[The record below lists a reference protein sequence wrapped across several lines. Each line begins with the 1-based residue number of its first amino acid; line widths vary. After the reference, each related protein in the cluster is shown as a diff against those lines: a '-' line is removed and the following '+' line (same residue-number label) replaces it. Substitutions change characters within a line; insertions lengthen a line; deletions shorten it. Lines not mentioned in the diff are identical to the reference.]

1 MKWMLIM
8 KSIKCSMLIG
18 LFVSSCYTGNTL
30 ADSPYDITYNSPI
43 FGTSAIQSYS
53 FSDSHYYPKSFI
65 SGTSAIS
72 QGDYTVAIGNN
83 AKSEKHHTVSLGAY
97 SRAAGEDSVAL
108 GYGAY
113 TGRSRTV
120 SIGNNYVK
128 KQLINVAAG
137 TEDNDAVNVLQ
148 LNQKAENIQDNINIS
163 KNDAINTSTHYTNNK
178 INESTNKNDQQFKKI
193 KTQFTKNEQRID
205 TFEKRVNAGLAGVTA
220 ISSIPY
226 VSANNFSFGIGVGNY
241 KNGNAIAAGAQ
252 YKPFENTNIRINTS
266 LDNDNNSV
274 VGAGIAIGW

>member
-1 MKWMLIM
+1 MKL
-8 KSIKCSMLIG
+8 IKCSTLIG

-30 ADSPYDITYNSPI
+30 ADSPYDITHNPPV
-43 FGTSAIQSYS
+43 FGTPAVQYHS
-53 FSDSHYYPKSFI
+53 FSDNHHYHKSVI
-65 SGTSAIS
+65 SGASATS
-72 QGDYTVAIGNN
+72 QGDYTVAVGNN

-113 TGRSRTV
+113 TNRSRTV
-120 SIGNNYVK
+120 SIGNNYIK
-128 KQLINVAAG
+128 KQLINVADG

-148 LNQKAENIQDNINIS
+148 LNQKAENIQESINTS
-163 KNDAINTSTHYTNNK
+163 RNDAVNTSTHYTNNK
-178 INESTNKNDQQFKKI
+178 INESTKKNDQQFQKI

-205 TFEKRVNAGLAGVTA
+205 AFEKRVNAGLAGVTA

-226 VSANNFSFGIGVGNY
+226 VSADNFSFGIGFGNY

-274 VGAGIAIGW
+274 VGAGLAIGW

>member
-1 MKWMLIM
+1 MRL
-8 KSIKCSMLIG
+8 IKCSTLIG
-18 LFVSSCYTGNTL
+18 LVISSCYTGNIL
-30 ADSPYDITYNSPI
+30 ADSPYDITHQSHA
-43 FGTSAIQSYS
+43 FGTSVVQYHSLP
-53 FSDSHYYPKSFI
+53 DSHQHQQSVI
-65 SGTSAIS
+65 SGSFATSL
-72 QGDYTVAIGNN
+72 GNYTVAVGNN
-83 AKSEKHHTVSLGAY
+83 AKSESHHTVSLGAY

-113 TGRSRTV
+113 TDRSRTV
-120 SIGNNYVK
+120 SIGNNHVK

-148 LNQKAENIQDNINIS
+148 LNQKGKSIQENIHTS
-163 KNDAINTSTHYTNNK
+163 KNEAINTSTHYTNNQ
-178 INESTNKNDQQFKKI
+178 INESTKKNDQKFEKI
-193 KTQFTKNEQRID
+193 KTQFAKNEQRID

-226 VSANNFSFGIGVGNY
+226 VTANNFSFGIGVGNY

-252 YKPFENTNIRINTS
+252 YKPFENTNIRVNTS

-274 VGAGIAIGW
+274 VGAGLAIGW

>member
-1 MKWMLIM
+1 MKLI
-8 KSIKCSMLIG
+8 KYSTLIG

-30 ADSPYDITYNSPI
+30 ADSPYDITHKSPV
-43 FGTSAIQSYS
+43 FGTTAVKYHS
-53 FSDSHYYPKSFI
+53 FSDSHHYQKSVI
-65 SGTSAIS
+65 SGASATS
-72 QGDYTVAIGNN
+72 QGDYTVAVGNN

-113 TGRSRTV
+113 TDRSRTV
-120 SIGNNYVK
+120 SIGNSYIK
-128 KQLINVAAG
+128 KQLINVADG

-148 LNQKAENIQDNINIS
+148 LNQKGKSIQENINTS
-163 KNDAINTSTHYTNNK
+163 KNDAINTSTHYTNNQV
-178 INESTNKNDQQFKKI
+178 NESTKKNDQQFQKI
-193 KTQFTKNEQRID
+193 KTQFAKNEQRID

-226 VSANNFSFGIGVGNY
+226 VTANNFSFGIGVGNY

-274 VGAGIAIGW
+274 VGAGLAIGW

>member
-1 MKWMLIM
+1 MKL
-8 KSIKCSMLIG
+8 IKCSTLIG
-18 LFVSSCYTGNTL
+18 LLVSSCYTGNTL
-30 ADSPYDITYNSPI
+30 ADSPYDITHSPPVFVTSSVQYHSFPDSHQYQPSVI
-43 FGTSAIQSYS
+43 LGTSA
-53 FSDSHYYPKSFI
+53 
-65 SGTSAIS
+65 TS
-72 QGDYTVAIGNN
+72 QGDRTVAIGNN

-113 TGRSRTV
+113 TDRSRTV
-120 SIGNNYVK
+120 SIGNNYIK
-128 KQLINVAAG
+128 KQLINVADG

-148 LNQKAENIQDNINIS
+148 LNQKAENIQENINIS

-178 INESTNKNDQQFKKI
+178 INESTKKNDQQFQKI

-205 TFEKRVNAGLAGVTA
+205 AFEKRVNAGLAGVTA

-226 VSANNFSFGIGVGNY
+226 VAANNFSFGIGVGNY

-252 YKPFENTNIRINTS
+252 YKPFENTNVRINTS

-274 VGAGIAIGW
+274 VGAGLAIGW